1 MNEGFVSK
9 GERTRSEITEAAYHL
24 FIKNGY
30 HGTSM
35 RQIAQE
41 AGIALG
47 GIYNHFSSKEDIFVS
62 VLMLHHPYYD
72 ILPAMRA
79 ARGDTIE
86 VFVRDAAARMVG
98 KLEDRH
104 DFLNL
109 MFIELVEFES
119 RHIPLL
125 FQKIF
130 PNLMEFGQQF
140 FEGSQEIR
148 PIPLPI
154 VIRAFIS
161 LFFAYVIT
169 EIIIGRQMSP
179 EMQAGA
185 LDHYVDIFLHGIL
198 VDRPEAR

>member
-1 MNEGFVSK
+1 MPEGFVTK
-9 GERTRSEITEAAYHL
+9 GGRTRAEITEAAYHL

-35 RQIAQE
+35 RLIARE

-72 ILPAMRA
+72 ILPAMRV

-86 VFVRDAAARMVG
+86 AFVRDAAVRMVE
-98 KLEDRH
+98 KLENRH

-119 RHIPLL
+119 QHIPQL
-125 FQKIF
+125 FQTIF
-130 PNLMEFGQQF
+130 PDLMEFAQQF
-140 FEGSQEIR
+140 MEGSQEIR

-154 VIRAFIS
+154 VMRAFIS

-169 EIIIGRQMSP
+169 EIIIGPQISP
-179 EMQAGA
+179 ELQAGA
-185 LDHYVDIFLHGIL
+185 LEHFIDIFLHGIL
-198 VDRPEAR
+198 IEHAEAR